1 MTAQDGHRLGG
12 ADPKP
17 QAQQAPPGQPPG
29 GAPLPHASGKK
40 LYVDPAEAGQAL
52 AYLDQAVSKLQES
65 YDHSSAL
72 DHIQKPGNENPSDG
86 FAKVASD
93 VGKQKRAEILQDI
106 NGLRAMYQ
114 ELKATLDNHHE
125 TEHANADN
133 LRRMQR

>member
-1 MTAQDGHRLGG
+1 MADEDGHRLGG

-17 QAQQAPPGQPPG
+17 QAQQAPPAQQPG
-29 GAPLPHASGKK
+29 GAPPPHASGKK

-52 AYLDQAVSKLQES
+52 SYLDQAIEKLQES
-65 YDHSSAL
+65 YRKSINFQR
-72 DHIQKPGNENPSDG
+72 IQKPGNENPSDG
-86 FAKVASD
+86 FSQVAKN
-93 VGKQKRAEILQDI
+93 VGLQKRDEILQDI